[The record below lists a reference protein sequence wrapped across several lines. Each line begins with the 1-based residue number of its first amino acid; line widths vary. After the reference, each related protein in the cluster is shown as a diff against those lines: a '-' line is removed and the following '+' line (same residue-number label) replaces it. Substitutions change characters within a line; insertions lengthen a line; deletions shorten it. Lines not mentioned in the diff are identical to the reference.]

1 MVYCGIIIECFP
13 PKVFVVE
20 AGIKLT
26 INLISLDVKIMM
38 APGNNHL
45 RQAQYYEGEDNS
57 CDAFHISEYLGN

>member
-1 MVYCGIIIECFP
+1 M
-13 PKVFVVE
+13 VE

-45 RQAQYYEGEDNS
+45 RQAQYYEGEVNS
-57 CDAFHISEYLGN
+57 YDAFHISEYLGN